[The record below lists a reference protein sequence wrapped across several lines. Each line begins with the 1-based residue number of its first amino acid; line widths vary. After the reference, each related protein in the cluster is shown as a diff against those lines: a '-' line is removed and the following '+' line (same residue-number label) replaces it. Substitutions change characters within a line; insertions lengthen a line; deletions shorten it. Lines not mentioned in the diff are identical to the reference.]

1 MWLAQLL
8 MNLPGWPGLVAML
21 ELAVWPELARMELK
35 DWPGLARME
44 STTLQHFP
52 RLYNQLSVINARLKV
67 ASVYCQ
73 RNLSPGVST

>member
-8 MNLPGWPGLVAML
+8 MNWSGWPGLVARL
-21 ELAVWPELARMELK
+21 ELAVWPGLARMELE
-35 DWPGLARME
+35 DWPELARME

-52 RLYNQLSVINARLKV
+52 RLYNQLLEINARLKV
-67 ASVYCQ
+67 ASAYCQ